1 MNEAK
6 GMDIN
11 MNLYKKLLLEI
22 VINNKKLCITGF
34 IILEFPQNVISKRIY
49 CSEVPICRFF
59 ESLRMAVLKIE
70 ALE

>member
-1 MNEAK
+1 MVSSDAVKNRTSSCYSDFRK
-6 GMDIN
+6 IPR
-11 MNLYKKLLLEI
+11 K
-22 VINNKKLCITGF
+22 NKQ
-34 IILEFPQNVISKRIY
+34 LEFPQNVISKRIY

>member
-1 MNEAK
+1 MKDLQVK
-6 GMDIN
+6 GND
-11 MNLYKKLLLEI
+11 LVLE
-22 VINNKKLCITGF
+22 NGDFK
-34 IILEFPQNVISKRIY
+34 IISGEDEILQSLERLEFPQNVISKRIY